1 MKNLRVV
8 IITGL
13 SGSGKSTALR
23 ALEDIGY
30 FCVDNLPVILL
41 PKFLD
46 ITVLSSPEIKQ
57 VAMVMDLRE
66 KSFLD
71 KYRRIFSRL
80 KEKGFRIEILFL
92 ECSDD
97 ALLHRFSETRRIHPL
112 SAKGSIIKGID
123 LEREKLDSLKQMAG
137 KIIDTTS
144 ANVHQLK
151 DIVQRHYLPSSE
163 HKKMVVNVTSF
174 GYRYGLPADADI
186 VFDVRFLPNPY
197 YIEDLK
203 NYDGHNKEIEKFVL
217 ENNESK
223 EFLKKMLDLMNF
235 LIPLYEKE
243 GKAML
248 SIALGCTGGKHRS
261 VVMANQLSAHFS
273 TMKYIVNTS
282 QRDINKS

>member
-46 ITVLSSPEIKQ
+46 ITFLSSPEIKQ

-112 SAKGSIIKGID
+112 SAKGSIIKGIG

>member
-23 ALEDIGY
+23 ALEDIGF

-112 SAKGSIIKGID
+112 SAKGSIIKGIG

-248 SIALGCTGGKHRS
+248 NIAMGCTGGKHRS